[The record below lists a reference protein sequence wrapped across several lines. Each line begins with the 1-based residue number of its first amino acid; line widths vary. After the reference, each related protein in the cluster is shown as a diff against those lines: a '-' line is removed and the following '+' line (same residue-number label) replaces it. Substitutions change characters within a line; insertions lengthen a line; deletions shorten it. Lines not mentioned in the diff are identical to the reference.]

1 MEIMEYTIA
10 TEITFF
16 FFTGGLVNTSIYT
29 TKLSMVHHKEKLDQ
43 NMSYM
48 WGKQN
53 GEVRVLALVYS
64 LGRQRR

>member
-1 MEIMEYTIA
+1 MEYTIT

-16 FFTGGLVNTSIYT
+16 FFMGGLVSTSIYM

-48 WGKQN
+48 RGKN
-53 GEVRVLALVYS
+53 KMEKCKSYPPIYS
-64 LGRQRR
+64 FD

>member
-16 FFTGGLVNTSIYT
+16 FFTGGLVNTSIYM

-43 NMSYM
+43 NELHV
-48 WGKQN
+48 
-53 GEVRVLALVYS
+53 GETKWRSACPS
-64 LGRQRR
+64 ACI